1 MILLHPILTI
11 SIWKIPIFLTSYQKK
26 NNEKISI
33 CANQLTTGYI
43 KLTLTR
49 VSAIITKISFY
60 FILLECSV

>member
-1 MILLHPILTI
+1 MENPHL
-11 SIWKIPIFLTSYQKK
+11 SNFLPKKK

-49 VSAIITKISFY
+49 VSAMITKISFY